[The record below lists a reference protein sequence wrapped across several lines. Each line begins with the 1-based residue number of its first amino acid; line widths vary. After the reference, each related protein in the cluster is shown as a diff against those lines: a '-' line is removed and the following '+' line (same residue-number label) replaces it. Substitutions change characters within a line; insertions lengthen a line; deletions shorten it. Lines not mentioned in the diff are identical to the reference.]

1 MLTALVTTMRSAAP
15 VDLVQVTLQDAGRL
29 LLMTAMALFLAY
41 ALFLLGAVLFSA
53 AAGRVRSARRRH
65 GAGTHGGPRS
75 APRPFAELHRI
86 SA

>member
-1 MLTALVTTMRSAAP
+1 MLTALVTPVRSAPP

-41 ALFLLGAVLFSA
+41 ALFMLGAVLFSVA
-53 AAGRVRSARRRH
+53 ADRVRSARRRH
-65 GAGTHGGPRS
+65 GAVERGGPRPAS
-75 APRPFAELHRI
+75 RPVAELHRI

>member
-1 MLTALVTTMRSAAP
+1 MLTALVTPMRSAAP

-53 AAGRVRSARRRH
+53 AAGRVPEGYRGRC
-65 GAGTHGGPRS
+65 GAAATRGGGVGPLAGLVRCS
-75 APRPFAELHRI
+75 M
-86 SA
+86 